1 MRKLALSEKWACA
14 GAKFGEIAGAE
25 CVENFGDA
33 AAELRAIRQTA
44 ALCDLSFSKI
54 FSYGE
59 NEGIDFLDTVL
70 AANILKLRYGGIID
84 TFLAD
89 ENGGVL
95 AETFVGNIDDRV
107 LVVAE
112 TEAESLPLAVSPEC
126 DITENCV
133 LLSVDGPL
141 AWKVARGVFG
151 SDVLNLSFLS
161 LEKYDFEGAGVILMR
176 SGQTGEFGYRFV
188 VPNAVAEPFCA
199 KLEEQLA
206 AVGGRLC
213 GFDAHR
219 IARMQGNFFD
229 IYEEGAVVRNPL
241 VLGLQYMVD
250 FEKESFAGSEAIFA
264 NRAAGVSERLV
275 GVKFSAEN
283 VSDIYDGSRKVGR
296 VVARRGDI
304 GLAVF
309 DAEYA
314 CAGFAYSAAPDAHE
328 TVFTTSRPFVLA
340 DSLSRGMED

>member
-1 MRKLALSEKWACA
+1 MRKLALSEKWAKS

-25 CVENFGDA
+25 CVENFGDI
-33 AAELRAIRQTA
+33 AAELAAIRHTA

-151 SDVLNLSFLS
+151 
-161 LEKYDFEGAGVILMR
+161 
-176 SGQTGEFGYRFV
+176 
-188 VPNAVAEPFCA
+188 
-199 KLEEQLA
+199 
-206 AVGGRLC
+206 
-213 GFDAHR
+213 
-219 IARMQGNFFD
+219 
-229 IYEEGAVVRNPL
+229 
-241 VLGLQYMVD
+241 
-250 FEKESFAGSEAIFA
+250 
-264 NRAAGVSERLV
+264 
-275 GVKFSAEN
+275 
-283 VSDIYDGSRKVGR
+283 
-296 VVARRGDI
+296 
-304 GLAVF
+304 
-309 DAEYA
+309 
-314 CAGFAYSAAPDAHE
+314 
-328 TVFTTSRPFVLA
+328 
-340 DSLSRGMED
+340 